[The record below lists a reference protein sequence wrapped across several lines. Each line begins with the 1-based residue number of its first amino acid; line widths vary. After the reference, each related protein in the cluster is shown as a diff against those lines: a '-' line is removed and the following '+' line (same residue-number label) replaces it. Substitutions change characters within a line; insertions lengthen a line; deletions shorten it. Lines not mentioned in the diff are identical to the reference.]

1 MPFAIQN
8 VLILLGPALFAAS
21 IYMCLSRIIRSVSAE
36 HLSLIRPRILTKTFV
51 IGDILSILVQ
61 GGAAGMMVTGKHAKL
76 AEGIVIAGLMI
87 QIIMFGLFMVT
98 AFVFKKRISARP
110 TIETVGADPGWE
122 SSLRML
128 FIVSILIM
136 VRSIF
141 RVVEY
146 ASGHDGYLLQNEWP
160 MYVFDSVLMV
170 GVMGIYYRWYPTSI
184 VVEKGKGHVV
194 PINSY

>member
-1 MPFAIQN
+1 
-8 VLILLGPALFAAS
+8 
-21 IYMCLSRIIRSVSAE
+21 
-36 HLSLIRPRILTKTFV
+36 
-51 IGDILSILVQ
+51 LVQ
-61 GGAAGMMVTGKHAKL
+61 GGAAGLMVTGKQAKL
-76 AEGIVIAGLMI
+76 GEGIVIAGLLI
-87 QIIMFGLFMVT
+87 QIIMFGLFMIT
-98 AFVFKKRISARP
+98 ALVFRRRINARP
-110 TIETVGADPGWE
+110 TIETVGSASGWE

-128 FIVSILIM
+128 FLVSILIM
-136 VRSIF
+136 IRSIF

-160 MYVFDSVLMV
+160 MYVFDSILMV